1 MIDYSFDVSNKDA
14 ILNELKINNN
24 HLNYVFIKMKKE
36 NKIDNN
42 NFFISKEID
51 EIRSFIYSKL
61 FDQYDNIEV
70 KPKISFKQLFSLI
83 KYKKE
88 KYFKIINCD

>member
-24 HLNYVFIKMKKE
+24 YLNSVFIKMKKV
-36 NKIDNN
+36 NKIDSN
-42 NFFISKEID
+42 NFFISKEIE
-51 EIRSFIYSKL
+51 EIRSFIHSKL

-70 KPKISFKQLFSLI
+70 KPNISFKQ
-83 KYKKE
+83 
-88 KYFKIINCD
+88 